1 MSAFADFESTS
12 EKVFSRARAS
22 QRTPARSSEQRTH
35 QIIEFTKTTIV
46 RIHSIFIKTNPYTY
60 LSQTSVQTRD
70 KERCDFGQCT
80 KIASV
85 SDKRKTLQR
94 FSAPDSGDISD
105 GAFYHY
111 PQGEVSPR
119 FSVKIIKI
127 NDPDA
132 LRRRLNP
139 PHE

>member
-1 MSAFADFESTS
+1 MHE
-12 EKVFSRARAS
+12 
-22 QRTPARSSEQRTH
+22 
-35 QIIEFTKTTIV
+35 
-46 RIHSIFIKTNPYTY
+46 
-60 LSQTSVQTRD
+60 
-70 KERCDFGQCT
+70 
-80 KIASV
+80 IASV